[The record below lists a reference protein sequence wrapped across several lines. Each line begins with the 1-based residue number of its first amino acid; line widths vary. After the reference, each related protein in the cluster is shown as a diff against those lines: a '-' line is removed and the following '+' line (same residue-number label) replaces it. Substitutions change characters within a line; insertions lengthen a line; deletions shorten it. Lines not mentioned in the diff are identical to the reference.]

1 MNKLLATLLVVSL
14 GISSSFADAK
24 VFKEKFKAQVEE
36 AKAKVTMISVE
47 EAFKMMEEN
56 KDLIVID
63 VRTKEE
69 VADWGYPKWDK
80 YKNISRGRLEPD
92 LGKSDLVV
100 DDTIMVFCKTGSRA
114 ALAGVTLQEYGFK
127 NVVVVDGGME
137 SWIEKN
143 YPSVD

>member
-1 MNKLLATLLVVSL
+1 MVSL

-24 VFKEKFKAQVEE
+24 VFTEKFKAQVEE
-36 AKAKVTMISVE
+36 AKTKVKMISAE

-56 KDLIVID
+56 KDLIIID
-63 VRTKEE
+63 VRTKDE
-69 VADWGYPKWDK
+69 VATLGYPKWDK
-80 YKNISRGRLEPD
+80 YKNMSRGRLEPD

-100 DDTIMVFCKTGSRA
+100 GDTLMVFCKTGSRA
-114 ALAGVTLQEYGFK
+114 ALASVTLQEYGFE

-137 SWIEKN
+137 SWLEKN